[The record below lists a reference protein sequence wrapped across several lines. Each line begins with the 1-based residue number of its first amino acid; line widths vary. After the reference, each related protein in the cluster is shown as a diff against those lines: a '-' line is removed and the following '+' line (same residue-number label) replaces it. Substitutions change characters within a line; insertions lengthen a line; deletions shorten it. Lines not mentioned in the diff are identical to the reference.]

1 MTYQEINNELGTI
14 AEKSIKIASQ
24 LNEQLT
30 KNMQQFLGE
39 KLAEEN
45 SRIDQIA
52 KAELK
57 EMTDK
62 AQEKLNTGLEEIQKE
77 LDSRYFADINV
88 NQAAELEMV
97 AKSDITFDEIKAY
110 FRKFSGNHTALR
122 RLEKL
127 AISQGY
133 IVRGCSY
140 TKEIEFLERFKNTAQ
155 SLVKAIPTGELTRLR
170 VAINYLNGKIQEYET
185 FSNQEVQ
192 VMRGAQGTANY

>member
-14 AEKSIKIASQ
+14 AEKSIETAIR

-45 SRIDQIA
+45 SHIDQIA
-52 KAELK
+52 KVELK

-62 AQEKLNTGLEEIQKE
+62 AQEKLNTGLEEIQRE
-77 LDSRYFADINV
+77 LDLKYFADINV
-88 NQAAELEMV
+88 DKAAELEMV
-97 AKSDITFDEIKAY
+97 AKSDVTFDEIKAY

-122 RLEKL
+122 RLEKI
-127 AISQGY
+127 AVTNGC

-140 TKEIEFLERFKNTAQ
+140 TKEIEFLERFKNAAQ
-155 SLVKAIPTGELTRLR
+155 GLVNAIPTGELTRLR
-170 VAINYLNGKIQEYET
+170 ITINYLNGKIQEYET
-185 FSNQEVQ
+185 FSNQEIQ
-192 VMRGAQGTANY
+192 VTQRTMNH